1 MPIEMTRSEAEDIA
15 YVLGTVNDFA
25 TNIVSTNVSVVL
37 LDVKIDIDGR
47 YLLRLGS
54 VVWSD
59 SQEEFVFVPADNK

>member
-1 MPIEMTRSEAEDIA
+1 MPIEITRSEAEDIA

-25 TNIVSTNVSVVL
+25 INIVSTNVSVVL

-47 YLLRLGS
+47 DLLRLGS

>member
-15 YVLGTVNDFA
+15 YVLGMVNDFA
-25 TNIVSTNVSVVL
+25 INIVSTNASVVL

-47 YLLRLGS
+47 DLLRLGS